1 MECCWNGGV
10 GVCGQVSFSVSSLS
24 VFNFRPPS
32 CRSSVDVQFP
42 GNGEEI
48 ACVRVRSPLAI
59 VRPPPL
65 TVIQLKLKAPS
76 TGTGQRA
83 SLFLTLSPSDYAPHS
98 GRAFNLVRELRY
110 VLGDGR
116 VGMICKS
123 VCSAG
128 IHTRSFGSSRQLV
141 SIGVAWG
148 DGLVLVPSF
157 VEWRAY
163 PFHVA

>member
-1 MECCWNGGV
+1 MEVLVYVDRFLSAFRLCPSSTSDLHLAGPASTC
-10 GVCGQVSFSVSSLS
+10 SFLVTE
-24 VFNFRPPS
+24 R
-32 CRSSVDVQFP
+32 
-42 GNGEEI
+42 EEI
-48 ACVRVRSPLAI
+48 TCVRVRSPLAI